1 MHNPIKSHAYIPL
14 TIEQQDTSIQIDEQ
28 TCSSS
33 CDMLLDQN
41 VWICAVLKNISPAWR
56 RGSTICKH
64 AWCKCGVNSTMYS
77 NHVLY
82 ILILVPCL
90 LWNLEWR
97 IGRRNGRKKEEIVL
111 RLFHYSHEMTD
122 DIIFGPSF
130 VIQVVGVMKTHNC
143 FVYTRHFLWAR
154 AYILR
159 AQTRGDYIS
168 VMMALSYACKLHMHL
183 ACICLLLFG
192 VEVCL
197 LKAAP
202 ISQEIECL
210 EKATS
215 EFACK
220 LLLPSK
226 SCMHFCSAVDSDNNI
241 VITVDCTSTPSLAQL
256 TMSDISEVHYLNIF
270 YSCSRNDSTV
280 VSIDLSMIDHS
291 RAMYVDVP
299 KCTQKLCM
307 CWAKLSLVLCRL
319 QRRGGIQYEAPH
331 T

>member
-41 VWICAVLKNISPAWR
+41 VWICTVLKNINPAWR

-154 AYILR
+154 AYRLS

-168 VMMALSYACKLHMHL
+168 VAMALSYACKLHMHL

-197 LKAAP
+197 LKAAA

-210 EKATS
+210 EKAAS

-220 LLLPSK
+220 LPLPSL
-226 SCMHFCSAVDSDNNI
+226 SHAC
-241 VITVDCTSTPSLAQL
+241 
-256 TMSDISEVHYLNIF
+256 IF
-270 YSCSRNDSTV
+270 
-280 VSIDLSMIDHS
+280 
-291 RAMYVDVP
+291 
-299 KCTQKLCM
+299 
-307 CWAKLSLVLCRL
+307 VLL
-319 QRRGGIQYEAPH
+319 
-331 T
+331 